1 MRTYVGI
8 CIPPFSTNMKME
20 ICYPMTIVSIWQSCI
35 LMRPPFRRNS
45 TFLESSGDVPKSVTP
60 SQQPTG
66 QQKRSQLKCPTHFVA
81 YKLLLLSQISAAC
94 YHIERERERERERE
108 GERERGE
115 GKEIERGG
123 GRERKREK

>member
-1 MRTYVGI
+1 
-8 CIPPFSTNMKME
+8 
-20 ICYPMTIVSIWQSCI
+20 
-35 LMRPPFRRNS
+35 MRPPFRRNS